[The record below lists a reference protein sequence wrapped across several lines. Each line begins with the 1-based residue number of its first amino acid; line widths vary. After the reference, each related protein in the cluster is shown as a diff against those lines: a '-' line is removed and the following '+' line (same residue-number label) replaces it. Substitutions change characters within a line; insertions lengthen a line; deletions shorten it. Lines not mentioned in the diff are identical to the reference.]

1 MQHDAAG
8 VLTTW
13 VNEFN
18 AGNVDAIASL
28 YSPNATLFGTVSASL
43 TTRPEDV
50 RAYFAAVAKSRMQV
64 KLADTPTVTTIADM
78 AVVLS
83 GLYEFSGP
91 RPDGQS
97 FVMPARYSFVVANID
112 GQWRIVHQHSSP
124 QPKLK

>member
-13 VNEFN
+13 GKEFN
-18 AGNVDAIASL
+18 AGNVDAIAGL
-28 YSPNATLFGTVSASL
+28 YSSDATLFGTISPSL

-64 KLADTPTVTTIADM
+64 KLVDTPTITKIADM

-91 RPDGQS
+91 RPDGES
-97 FVMPARYSFVVANID
+97 FVMPARYSFVVANVD
-112 GQWRIVHQHSSP
+112 SQWLIAHQHSSP
-124 QPKLK
+124 QPKPR

>member
-1 MQHDAAG
+1 MQHDAAS

-28 YSPNATLFGTVSASL
+28 YSPDATLFGTISPAL
-43 TTRPEDV
+43 TKRPEDV

-64 KLADTPTVTTIADM
+64 KLVDAPTVTSIVDA

-91 RPDGQS
+91 RPGGES
-97 FVMPARYSFVVANID
+97 FTMPARYSFVVANID

-124 QPKLK
+124 RPTSK

>member
-1 MQHDAAG
+1 MQHDAAS

-50 RAYFAAVAKSRMQV
+50 RVYFAAVAKSRMQV